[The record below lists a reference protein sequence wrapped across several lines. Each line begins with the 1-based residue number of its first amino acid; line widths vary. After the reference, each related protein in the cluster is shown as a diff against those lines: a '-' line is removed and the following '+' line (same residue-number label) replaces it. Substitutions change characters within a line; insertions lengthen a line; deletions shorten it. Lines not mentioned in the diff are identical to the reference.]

1 MGSHSELRTER
12 SEGSSHTMV
21 STTVLV
27 PSRDS
32 KSTLPLLVTDRSPPS
47 SVSTREYRGGPATWS
62 IVLLAVSTL
71 LLALAT
77 LSLLW
82 YPRTHNTGEVTP
94 GRLTVSQGE
103 VTQAVDARVAQKP
116 TMELCPICNMMIGE
130 LDSLIQDKGNEKKIK
145 EALETVCHVL
155 PRPMRTECDHIVET
169 YTDMIIN
176 MMTKDFT
183 PDMVCSTIGLCVVE
197 ESVQQ
202 EVIVEVTSEDEDN
215 FEIDIT
221 SQDDITSE
229 YDLTHCSIKNLLKCS
244 VQVTEAYAKCSHA
257 HGKDAILNCIQG
269 ILGAGDCWNCVCKVI
284 PKLC

>member
-1 MGSHSELRTER
+1 MRVSHLELRTER
-12 SEGSSHTMV
+12 SDSGKLTDSSQTMV

-32 KSTLPLLVTDRSPPS
+32 KSTLPLLVTERSPPS
-47 SVSTREYRGGPATWS
+47 SVTSREYREGPATWS
-62 IVLLAVSTL
+62 IV

-82 YPRTHNTGEVTP
+82 YPRTHNTGTVITDK
-94 GRLTVSQGE
+94 LTASQGE

-116 TMELCPICNMMIGE
+116 TMELCPICKMMIGE

-183 PDMVCSTIGLCVVE
+183 PDMVCSTIGLCMVE

-202 EVIVEVTSEDEDN
+202 AVVVEVTSEDEDN

>member
-1 MGSHSELRTER
+1 MGLSHLELRTER
-12 SEGSSHTMV
+12 SGDSSQTMV

-32 KSTLPLLVTDRSPPS
+32 KSTLPLLVTERSPPS
-47 SVSTREYRGGPATWS
+47 QVSTREYREGPATWS

-82 YPRTHNTGEVTP
+82 YPRGTHTTGEVTP
-94 GRLTVSQGE
+94 GRMIVSQGE
-103 VTQAVDARVAQKP
+103 ATQTVDARMAQKP
-116 TMELCPICNMMIGE
+116 TMELCPICKMLIGE

-145 EALETVCHVL
+145 EAWETVCHVL

-197 ESVQQ
+197 ESAQQ

-257 HGKDAILNCIQG
+257 HGKDAILNS
-269 ILGAGDCWNCVCKVI
+269 
-284 PKLC
+284 

>member
-1 MGSHSELRTER
+1 MGSHLELRTER
-12 SEGSSHTMV
+12 SEGGKLTDSSQTMV

-32 KSTLPLLVTDRSPPS
+32 KSTLPLLVTDRSSPS
-47 SVSTREYRGGPATWS
+47 SVSTREYREGPATWS

-82 YPRTHNTGEVTP
+82 YPRGHTTTPGEVTID
-94 GRLTVSQGE
+94 RLTASQGE
-103 VTQAVDARVAQKP
+103 VTQAVDARMAQKP
-116 TMELCPICNMMIGE
+116 TMELCPICKMMIGE

-202 EVIVEVTSEDEDN
+202 
-215 FEIDIT
+215 
-221 SQDDITSE
+221 DDITSE

>member
-1 MGSHSELRTER
+1 MGSHLELRTDSR
-12 SEGSSHTMV
+12 TMV

-32 KSTLPLLVTDRSPPS
+32 KSSLPLLVHEPISPPS
-47 SVSTREYRGGPATWS
+47 SLSSRVYREGPATWS

-77 LSLLW
+77 LSLLL
-82 YPRTHNTGEVTP
+82 YPRTHTGEVTID
-94 GRLTVSQGE
+94 RRAIATEREL
-103 VTQAVDARVAQKP
+103 TQAIDARVAQKP
-116 TMELCPICNMMIGE
+116 TMELCPICKMMIGE

-145 EALETVCHVL
+145 EALETVCQVL

-244 VQVTEAYAKCSHA
+244 VQVTDAYAKCSHA

>member
-1 MGSHSELRTER
+1 MGVSHLELRTER
-12 SEGSSHTMV
+12 SDSGTLTDSSQTMV

-32 KSTLPLLVTDRSPPS
+32 KSTLPLLVTERSPPS
-47 SVSTREYRGGPATWS
+47 QVSTREYREGPATWS

-82 YPRTHNTGEVTP
+82 YPRTHNSG
-94 GRLTVSQGE
+94 TVITDRMTASQGE
-103 VTQAVDARVAQKP
+103 VTQAVDARMAQKP
-116 TMELCPICNMMIGE
+116 TMELCPICKMMIGE

-145 EALETVCHVL
+145 EA
-155 PRPMRTECDHIVET
+155 VET

-197 ESVQQ
+197 ESVKQ

-215 FEIDIT
+215 FEIEIT

-257 HGKDAILNCIQG
+257 
-269 ILGAGDCWNCVCKVI
+269 
-284 PKLC
+284 

>member
-1 MGSHSELRTER
+1 MGSHLELHTER
-12 SEGSSHTMV
+12 SDSGTLTDSSQTMV

-32 KSTLPLLVTDRSPPS
+32 KSTLPLLVTERSPPS
-47 SVSTREYRGGPATWS
+47 QVSTREYREGPATWS

-82 YPRTHNTGEVTP
+82 YPRTHATTPGEVTID
-94 GRLTVSQGE
+94 RLTASQGE
-103 VTQAVDARVAQKP
+103 VTQAVDARMAQKP
-116 TMELCPICNMMIGE
+116 TMELCPICKMMIGE

-169 YTDMIIN
+169 YTDM
-176 MMTKDFT
+176 
-183 PDMVCSTIGLCVVE
+183 VSSTIGLCVVE